1 MVKNKQAKMEVSGGR
16 RLLANKIFS
25 GPDPIGRQKAKAEFN
40 MTPDTTRQYIQE
52 LTLYLKQHTK
62 LPDHI
67 VGVNEDDWYE
77 NYLILNKNDIQRTKD
92 NLEIYFKLKEIL
104 PEAYQERDSYSTVM
118 MKSFRSTSVAWCPK
132 LNEHGHRICVYGH
145 ISDTAS
151 DFNVIA
157 LGNRLVA
164 MMDVLL
170 KEGVDWSSIVL
181 ILDTSK
187 TKLGHLTKYPIFL
200 MKKFFDYAWRAYPER
215 IAQIHVI
222 HPPAYLEYAM
232 ALFRPFLREK
242 IRSRIMVHSKI
253 DTLYDYVDKSLLP
266 SDYGGDLPYTSV
278 QINDALQ
285 DKMKEHEEWLHISK
299 REHRPIPDEKKMKKQ
314 KEIEINHNDFK
325 RLTVD

>member
-52 LTLYLKQHTK
+52 LKLYLKQHTK

-118 MKSFRSTSVAWCPK
+118 MKSFRSTYLSK
-132 LNEHGHRICVYGH
+132 L
-145 ISDTAS
+145 
-151 DFNVIA
+151 
-157 LGNRLVA
+157 LVA

-278 QINDALQ
+278 QING
-285 DKMKEHEEWLHISK
+285 
-299 REHRPIPDEKKMKKQ
+299 
-314 KEIEINHNDFK
+314 
-325 RLTVD
+325 